1 VNWVF
6 KNEKNIFRNG
16 QYGMYECVY
25 LHTYLIYSYI
35 HNKIFFG
42 SLGVLTQGLWLT
54 KKEFYHLS
62 HTPQPFSL

>member
-35 HNKIFFG
+35 HNKIFLAVWGF
-42 SLGVLTQGLWLT
+42 
-54 KKEFYHLS
+54 
-62 HTPQPFSL
+62 